1 MVLGRSS
8 HDPLYGTRAPLTVV
22 ARVAHLVGREGRRIV
37 TSAEEPSARFVKAE
51 ADVAEVLARVTPQE
65 AAPSTPKV
73 TIPKLP
79 PPTQPDRSSFVHFD
93 PRPAR

>member
-1 MVLGRSS
+1 LWLASLTWWVEKAAGSS
-8 HDPLYGTRAPLTVV
+8 
-22 ARVAHLVGREGRRIV
+22 RRPRK
-37 TSAEEPSARFVKAE
+37 PSARFVKAE

-79 PPTQPDRSSFVHFD
+79 PPTQPDRSSFVRRLNGSRGRSRRNDHQS
-93 PRPAR
+93 AG